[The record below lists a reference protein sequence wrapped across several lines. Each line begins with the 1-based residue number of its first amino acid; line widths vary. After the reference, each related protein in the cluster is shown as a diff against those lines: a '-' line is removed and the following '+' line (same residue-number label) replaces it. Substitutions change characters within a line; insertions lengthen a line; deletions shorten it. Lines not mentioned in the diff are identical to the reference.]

1 MENTSPEQAPKK
13 DSNKIYFLI
22 VVIAALLG
30 TNVYMALRDKKANE
44 RIVTITDEKSRMEV
58 EIDKIEAELDKAN
71 NSNLQLTASMQEEQ
85 DLARQ
90 KISELRDQLQ
100 KGKLTQGQLA
110 KAKED
115 VRQLKYFVS
124 KYIADIDD
132 LKKENKALS
141 IERDSLKTTVG
152 QVTAKAT
159 ELEKKNLELD
169 SKVQQGAALK
179 VANLVVTP
187 LRVKNSGKESDVTR
201 ASTAKKFRITFTAAE
216 NPIAVQGMHDIYMR
230 IVDPSGNL
238 IVADNGSLFTSD
250 GEELQ
255 YTYKTAI
262 EFANDGKV
270 YNLDWTNPSEFQ
282 KGTYTI
288 VLYADGYTMGK
299 TSVSLR

>member
-1 MENTSPEQAPKK
+1 MENTSPEPAPKK

-90 KISELRDQLQ
+90 KISELRDQLL

-124 KYIADIDD
+124 KYTADIDD
-132 LKKENKALS
+132 LKKQNKALS
-141 IERDSLKTTVG
+141 VERDSLKSTVG
-152 QVTAKAT
+152 QVTAKAAD
-159 ELEKKNLELD
+159 LETKNLELNT
-169 SKVQQGAALK
+169 KVVQGAALK
-179 VANLVVTP
+179 VANLDVTP
-187 LRVKNSGKESDVTR
+187 LKVKSSGKESDVTR
-201 ASTAKKFRITFTAAE
+201 ASSAKKFRVTFTAAE
-216 NPIAVQGMHDIYMR
+216 NPIAATGMHDIYMR

-262 EFANDGKV
+262 EYANDGKV
-270 YNLDWTNPSEFQ
+270 YNIDWTNPSEFQ

-288 VLYADGYTMGK
+288 VLYADGFTMGK
-299 TSVSLR
+299 TSITLR

>member
-1 MENTSPEQAPKK
+1 M
-13 DSNKIYFLI
+13 
-22 VVIAALLG
+22 
-30 TNVYMALRDKKANE
+30 
-44 RIVTITDEKSRMEV
+44 
-58 EIDKIEAELDKAN
+58 
-71 NSNLQLTASMQEEQ
+71 
-85 DLARQ
+85 
-90 KISELRDQLQ
+90 
-100 KGKLTQGQLA
+100 
-110 KAKED
+110 
-115 VRQLKYFVS
+115 
-124 KYIADIDD
+124 
-132 LKKENKALS
+132 
-141 IERDSLKTTVG
+141 KTTVG

-179 VANLVVTP
+179 VANLAVTP

-216 NPIAVQGMHDIYMR
+216 NPLAVKGMHDIYMR

-238 IVADNGSLFTSD
+238 IVSDNGSLFTSD

-299 TSVSLR
+299 TSISLR

>member
-1 MENTSPEQAPKK
+1 MENTYPEQAPKK

-58 EIDKIEAELDKAN
+58 EIDKIEAELDKATN
-71 NSNLQLTASMQEEQ
+71 ANIQLTASMQDEQ

-90 KISELRDQLQ
+90 KISELRGQLQ
-100 KGKLTQGQLA
+100 KGQLTQGQLA

-115 VRQLKYFVS
+115 VRQLKYFVN
-124 KYIADIDD
+124 KYTADIGQ

-141 IERDSLKTTVG
+141 VERDSLKTTVG
-152 QVTAKAT
+152 NVSARAT
-159 ELEKKNLELD
+159 ELEQKNTELN
-169 SKVQQGAALK
+169 SKVKVASALK
-179 VANLVVTP
+179 VANIGITP
-187 LRVKNSGKESDVTR
+187 LRVRNSGKESDVTK
-201 ASTAKKFRITFTAAE
+201 ASTAKKLRVSFTAAD
-216 NPIAVQGMHDIYMR
+216 NPIAEKGMHDIYMR

-238 IVADNGSLFTSD
+238 VITDNSSLFSSD

-270 YNLDWTNPSEFQ
+270 YNIDWTNPSSFQ
-282 KGTYTI
+282 KGTYTV

-299 TSVSLR
+299 SSITLK